1 MISKYRKLD
10 KIFNIQINL
19 LILGNIG
26 KLVG

>member
-1 MISKYRKLD
+1 MIIKFEKWD

-26 KLVG
+26 

>member
-1 MISKYRKLD
+1 MIIKFEKWD

>member
-1 MISKYRKLD
+1 MIIKFEKLD
-10 KIFNIQINL
+10 KIFNIKINP